1 MPNKITPLT
10 VAALDALRELITDAT
25 YEVTAS
31 KAKYIKFT
39 LRGEVAID
47 GHRTAVIDREISIA
61 VKQKGSLPRRGQFKA
76 KEGKECTTKKS

>member
-1 MPNKITPLT
+1 MPNKITSLPD
-10 VAALDALRELITDAT
+10 AALDALRQLITAAT

-47 GHRTAVIDREISIA
+47 EHRTAVVDREISIA
-61 VKQKGSLPRRGQFKA
+61 VKQKGSLPRSGQFKA
-76 KEGKECTTKKS
+76 KEGKNE